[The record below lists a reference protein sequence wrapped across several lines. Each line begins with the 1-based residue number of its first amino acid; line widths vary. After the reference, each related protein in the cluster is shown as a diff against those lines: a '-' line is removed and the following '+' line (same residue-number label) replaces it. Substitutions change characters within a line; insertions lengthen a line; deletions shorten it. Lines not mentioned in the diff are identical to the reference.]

1 MIRIAFPPQDI
12 KKIKQLRDDDPYPR
26 VRRRSMPK
34 VFVNCYE
41 NRTDNSWNTDHSG
54 PG

>member
-1 MIRIAFPPQDI
+1 
-12 KKIKQLRDDDPYPR
+12 
-26 VRRRSMPK
+26 MPK